1 MNPYARSHLS
11 DRSLLDSLASRLR
24 QQRAISAELL
34 ADLAEVDA
42 RRLYVPAGYPSMF
55 LYCVQELR
63 LSEQAAFHRIRGART
78 ARQYPAVFTALADGH
93 LHLSAVVL
101 LAPYL
106 TAENAD
112 ELLAAAADKSKS
124 EIERLLAERFPQPD
138 IPAQVQQ
145 LRELPPQ
152 LSRGI
157 VGPSSPHA
165 PGRVEASSQRP
176 RVTALSPERFGLQLT
191 MSQSTHDK
199 LRHAQELLSHQIPS
213 GDVADVFDRALD
225 ALIEKLEKRKF
236 AWARRPRPSKR
247 PSDNPRQ
254 IPACVRRAVWERD
267 HGQCTFVSEAGR
279 RCQARTLLEFD
290 HVDEVARG
298 GRASVAGI
306 WLRCR
311 AHNQYGA
318 ERTFGSEFMR
328 RKREAARRKAEA
340 RRRDT
345 AERVAT
351 ASARAADEARRKAA
365 EEQSRATTRAAA
377 EEIIPWLRA
386 LGFGAGE
393 ARRAAARCET
403 AADASLE
410 QRVRR
415 ALSYFGPRNPV
426 RIAPALIG
434 VGP

>member
-1 MNPYARSHLS
+1 MDPYARSHLS
-11 DRSLLDSLASRLR
+11 DRSLLDSLASRLC

-112 ELLAAAADKSKS
+112 ELLAAAAHKSKS

-138 IPAQVQQ
+138 IPAHVQQ

-152 LSRGI
+152 LSPGI
-157 VGPSSPHA
+157 VGPSSPHG
-165 PGRVEASSQRP
+165 PGRVGGSSQRP
-176 RVTALSPERFGLQLT
+176 RVTSLSPQRFGLQLT

-225 ALIEKLEKRKF
+225 ALIEKLEKRKC
-236 AWARRPRPSKR
+236 ARATHPLPGGRPST
-247 PSDNPRQ
+247 NPRH
-254 IPACVRRAVWERD
+254 IPAHIKRAVWERD
-267 HGQCTFVSEAGR
+267 QGQCTFVSKAGR
-279 RCQARTLLEFD
+279 RCPARTRLEFD
-290 HVDEVARG
+290 HVDEVACG
-298 GRASVAGI
+298 GRATVAGI
-306 WLRCR
+306 RLRCR

-318 ERTFGSEFMR
+318 ECTFGAEFMR
-328 RKREAARRKAEA
+328 HKRDQARRAAETRRQEAAERPAKEA
-340 RRRDT
+340 R
-345 AERVAT
+345 
-351 ASARAADEARRKAA
+351 RAADEERRNAARTQA
-365 EEQSRATTRAAA
+365 RAAA
-377 EEIIPWLRA
+377 QEVVPWLQA
-386 LGFGAGE
+386 LGFSADE

-403 AADASLE
+403 AIDASLE
-410 QRVRR
+410 QRVRL
-415 ALSYFGPRNPV
+415 ALTCFGPRTSFRGRV
-426 RIAPALIG
+426 APALAPRG
-434 VGP
+434 A

>member
-1 MNPYARSHLS
+1 MDPYARSHLS

-138 IPAQVQQ
+138 IPAHVQQ

-152 LSRGI
+152 LSPGI
-157 VGPSSPHA
+157 VGLSSPHG
-165 PGRVEASSQRP
+165 PGRVGGSSQRP
-176 RVTALSPERFGLQLT
+176 RVTALSAERFGLQLT

-213 GDVADVFDRALD
+213 GDVAEILDRALD
-225 ALIEKLEKRKF
+225 ALIEKLEKRKC
-236 AWARRPRPSKR
+236 ARARRPRPSKR
-247 PSDNPRQ
+247 SSNNPRH
-254 IPACVRRAVWERD
+254 IPAHVRRAVWERD
-267 HGQCTFVSEAGR
+267 QGQCTFVSEAGR
-279 RCQARTLLEFD
+279 RCPPRTRLEFH
-290 HVDEVARG
+290 HVVEVARG
-298 GRASVAGI
+298 GRASVTGVR
-306 WLRCR
+306 LRCR

-318 ERTFGSEFMR
+318 ECTFGAEFMR
-328 RKREAARRKAEA
+328 HKREAARRRAEA
-340 RRRDT
+340 RRQEM
-345 AERVAT
+345 A
-351 ASARAADEARRKAA
+351 ARAAAQER
-365 EEQSRATTRAAA
+365 RAAA
-377 EEIIPWLRA
+377 HQVVPWLRA
-386 LGFGAGE
+386 LGFSADE

-403 AADASLE
+403 FADASLE
-410 QRVRR
+410 RRVRL
-415 ALSYFGPRNPV
+415 ALTCFGPRTQV
-426 RIAPALIG
+426 RVAPRTTSLHT
-434 VGP
+434 

>member
-1 MNPYARSHLS
+1 MRPQPPPSASRPRRGVPVNPYTRSHLS

-112 ELLAAAADKSKS
+112 ELLAAAAHKSKS

-138 IPAQVQQ
+138 IPAHVQQ

-152 LSRGI
+152 LSPGI

-165 PGRVEASSQRP
+165 PGRVGGSSQRP
-176 RVTALSPERFGLQLT
+176 RVTSLSPQRFGLQLT

-213 GDVADVFDRALD
+213 GNVAEILDRALD
-225 ALIEKLEKRKF
+225 ALIEKLEKRKC
-236 AWARRPRPSKR
+236 ARARRPRPSKR
-247 PSDNPRQ
+247 SSNNPRH
-254 IPACVRRAVWERD
+254 IPGHVRRAVWERD
-267 HGQCTFVSEAGR
+267 GGRCTFVSEAGH
-279 RCQARTLLEFD
+279 RCPARTPLDD
-290 HVDEVARG
+290 HVVPVARG
-298 GRASVAGI
+298 GRSTVDN
-306 WLRCR
+306 LRLQCR
-311 AHNQYGA
+311 PHNQYGA
-318 ERTFGSEFMR
+318 ECTFGVGFMSA
-328 RKREAARRKAEA
+328 KREAARR
-340 RRRDT
+340 
-345 AERVAT
+345 
-351 ASARAADEARRKAA
+351 
-365 EEQSRATTRAAA
+365 AAA
-377 EEIIPWLRA
+377 
-386 LGFGAGE
+386 G
-393 ARRAAARCET
+393 
-403 AADASLE
+403 SV
-410 QRVRR
+410 RVRR
-415 ALSYFGPRNPV
+415 QRTRPEIPSRASPISASAPRRPGV
-426 RIAPALIG
+426 PPSSAKRCRSPRSRSGCAP
-434 VGP
+434 P

>member
-1 MNPYARSHLS
+1 MDPYARSHLS

-138 IPAQVQQ
+138 IPAHVQQ

-152 LSRGI
+152 LSPGI
-157 VGPSSPHA
+157 VGPSSPHG
-165 PGRVEASSQRP
+165 PGRVGGSSQRP
-176 RVTALSPERFGLQLT
+176 RVTSLSPQRFGLQLT

-213 GDVADVFDRALD
+213 GDVAQVFDRALD
-225 ALIEKLEKRKF
+225 ALIEKLEKRKC
-236 AWARRPRPSKR
+236 ARARRPRPSKR
-247 PSDNPRQ
+247 PST
-254 IPACVRRAVWERD
+254 
-267 HGQCTFVSEAGR
+267 GFAGR
-279 RCQARTLLEFD
+279 AP
-290 HVDEVARG
+290 
-298 GRASVAGI
+298 RASTPPCSPP
-306 WLRCR
+306 WP
-311 AHNQYGA
+311 
-318 ERTFGSEFMR
+318 M
-328 RKREAARRKAEA
+328 
-340 RRRDT
+340 
-345 AERVAT
+345 AT
-351 ASARAADEARRKAA
+351 C
-365 EEQSRATTRAAA
+365 T
-377 EEIIPWLRA
+377 
-386 LGFGAGE
+386 
-393 ARRAAARCET
+393 
-403 AADASLE
+403 
-410 QRVRR
+410 
-415 ALSYFGPRNPV
+415 
-426 RIAPALIG
+426 
-434 VGP
+434 

>member
-1 MNPYARSHLS
+1 MRPQSPPSASRPRRGVRVDPYARSHLS

-42 RRLYVPAGYPSMF
+42 RRLYLPAGYPSMF

-93 LHLSAVVL
+93 LHLSAVIL

-138 IPAQVQQ
+138 IPAHVQQ

-152 LSRGI
+152 LSPGI

-165 PGRVEASSQRP
+165 PGRVEVSSQRP
-176 RVTALSPERFGLQLT
+176 RVTALSAERFGLQLT
-191 MSQSTHDK
+191 MCQSTHDK
-199 LRHAQELLSHQIPS
+199 LRYAQQLLGHALPT
-213 GDVADVFDRALD
+213 GDFVQVLDRALD

-236 AWARRPRPSKR
+236 ARARRPSPSKR
-247 PSDNPRQ
+247 SSNNPRH
-254 IPACVRRAVWERD
+254 IPAHVRRAVWERD
-267 HGQCTFVSEAGR
+267 QGQCTFVSEAGR
-279 RCQARTLLEFD
+279 RCPARTRLEFD

-306 WLRCR
+306 RLRCR

-318 ERTFGSEFMR
+318 ECTFGAEFMR
-328 RKREAARRKAEA
+328 HKR
-340 RRRDT
+340 D
-345 AERVAT
+345 
-351 ASARAADEARRKAA
+351 
-365 EEQSRATTRAAA
+365 Q
-377 EEIIPWLRA
+377 
-386 LGFGAGE
+386 
-393 ARRAAARCET
+393 ARRAAETRRQEAAERPAKEARP
-403 AADASLE
+403 AADE
-410 QRVRR
+410 ERR
-415 ALSYFGPRNPV
+415 NAV
-426 RIAPALIG
+426 QTQA
-434 VGP
+434 